1 MTVNDFI
8 EVIDRDSID
17 NLIVLFKGKQYIFRA
32 AEPIDAG
39 ELGEKAIR
47 KIELETVDYDGWIN
61 AIIYILNKE
70 E

>member
-8 EVIDRDSID
+8 KVIDRDSIYD
-17 NLIVLFKGKQYIFRA
+17 LIMLLKGKKYVFRA

-61 AIIYILNKE
+61 AIIYVE
-70 E
+70 